1 MRKKIVKLV
10 LAAAMLTGSLGV
22 GLAPRTASAISCP
35 PICCNSGC
43 TSVRICVASSQGCL
57 CRPYCQPAGGGGID

>member
-1 MRKKIVKLV
+1 MRKKVVKLV

-35 PICCNSGC
+35 PN
-43 TSVRICVASSQGCL
+43 L
-57 CRPYCQPAGGGGID
+57 L